1 MKWIIRLYAL
11 VLLGYTG
18 WRTYDFMMLQLPNG
32 ETGNLLALLFLF
44 ATEVGLALWHEI
56 SLRHTTTREQYGIAT
71 SLTWLDL
78 AGSLAAGVADMILRQ
93 SIGSY
98 AIPALLG
105 QFLIY
110 GLPLVVALN
119 VAGVLLYLGN
129 DSETQLDRAKAELR
143 YEITRQALR
152 ELSDNRGAIAES
164 MKKDIS
170 KRLKDEV
177 TGRLVKQ
184 YLADPSPT
192 HRAALPGSNGKS
204 PLITYNQE
212 SELVDPKNQGKGGQA

>member
-1 MKWIIRLYAL
+1 MKWTIRLYAL

-18 WRTYDFMMLQLPNG
+18 WRTYDFMMLQLPAG
-32 ETGNLLALLFLF
+32 DTGNLLALLFLF
-44 ATEVGLALWHEI
+44 ATEAGLALWHEI
-56 SLRHTTTREQYGIAT
+56 SLRHTTTREQFGIAT
-71 SLTWLDL
+71 GLTWLDL

-93 SIGSY
+93 SIGEY
-98 AIPALLG
+98 AIPAILG

-110 GLPLVVALN
+110 GLPLIVALN

-143 YEITRQALR
+143 YEITKQALK

-164 MKKDIS
+164 MKRDIS
-170 KRLKDEV
+170 KRLKDDV

-184 YLADPSPT
+184 YLADPAPPQ
-192 HRAALPGSNGKS
+192 RPVNPGSNGRN
-204 PLITYNQE
+204 PQVIYNQDV
-212 SELVDPKNQGKGGQA
+212 ELIDPKNQGKGGGA